1 LFWQTDEGHFA
12 GTLESMHIG
21 EASHLV
27 LSSTS
32 MAMVAWSTS
41 ACRFHSFFS
50 VLPNLCFPH
59 FQKRLHTVYDP
70 KLNKGTCS
78 MSATVFSLIICD
90 ASFALQIFFWK
101 YLCPQYI
108 TVLLTE
114 TKQCVPLLDSSKVD
128 LYDNK
133 T

>member
-1 LFWQTDEGHFA
+1 VDDSFMVHNTQVLPLQLNHMFLLLALSPALFWQTDEGRFA

-21 EASHLV
+21 GASHLV

-32 MAMVAWSTS
+32 MAMVAWRTS

-70 KLNKGTCS
+70 NLNKGTCS
-78 MSATVFSLIICD
+78 MSATVFSLIICG
-90 ASFALQIFFWK
+90 ASFALQIFFF
-101 YLCPQYI
+101 
-108 TVLLTE
+108 
-114 TKQCVPLLDSSKVD
+114 
-128 LYDNK
+128 
-133 T
+133 